1 MLMLLEH
8 LNVLLG
14 AGLLALA
21 GLIVFLLLRML
32 GLQRRQLNALETWL
46 EEQRSANQRQL
57 TLEQTR
63 AAEAQASLEAEAARE
78 QQVVASRQSMADAV
92 ATLRQLKRQFG

>member
-21 GLIVFLLLRML
+21 GLIVCLLLRML
-32 GLQRRQLNALETWL
+32 GLQRRQLLTLEAWL
-46 EEQRSANQRQL
+46 DEQRAINQRQL
-57 TLEQTR
+57 AAEQTR
-63 AAEAQASLEAEAARE
+63 VAEAQASFEAEAARE